1 MEALI
6 LIAGVIAAVTYL
18 NVIVSLATRYTT

>member
-6 LIAGVIAAVTYL
+6 LIAGVIAAVTYV
-18 NVIVSLATRYTT
+18 NVVLSIAKRHST

>member
-6 LIAGVIAAVTYL
+6 LIAGVIAVVTYL
-18 NVIVSLATRYTT
+18 NVVVSLATRYST